1 MHLVDILH
9 DLKSLVLG
17 TISVRDP
24 VCHTHNIAGFAVSLL
39 LHGIKGLPSELGTT
53 GHADE
58 AVHVEDLVH
67 GGTTRPFTDHI
78 LPTARTSTC
87 KIQQWNYCMD
97 ADGK

>member
-1 MHLVDILH
+1 MYETQCVH
-9 DLKSLVLG
+9 KECSAG
-17 TISVRDP
+17 
-24 VCHTHNIAGFAVSLL
+24 HTHDIAGFAVSLL
-39 LHGIKGLPSELGTT
+39 FHGIKGLPSELGTT

-78 LPTARTSTC
+78 LPTARTPTC

-97 ADGK
+97 ADGKLYKLNKIKK